1 MSPLI
6 TKPSLVLDM
15 PEDVYHA
22 DPVEGGSLSYSGMKE
37 LLKSPAHYRHYIDEP
52 RTEKPA
58 FDAGHIVHALVL
70 GTPLNVVEI
79 PQSILASNGAA
90 STKAAKEFIAEARLD
105 GLIPVKASEMDPL
118 REIAEAVLAYAPSR
132 ALLEDPGPAE
142 VSMFAPDPESGVWIR
157 GRADKVAT
165 GSDGGPVLV
174 DLKTTLSAD
183 PQEFNRKAIAQFRYY
198 LQSTVYT
205 NLWKWLHPNMPAVE
219 MLFVAVAKT
228 APHLVSVNR
237 VDWVYEDIGETH
249 MRRAIDR
256 YQTGIQTGL
265 WPGYAPIIH
274 DATCPSWLMEDD
286 EEEIEIN

>member
-1 MSPLI
+1 MKPLI
-6 TKPSLVLDM
+6 TEPSLVLDM

-22 DPVEGGSLSYSGMKE
+22 DPVEGGSLSYTGMKE
-37 LLKSPAHYRHYIDEP
+37 LLKSPAHYRHYVDEP
-52 RTEKPA
+52 RVEKPA

-70 GTPLNVVEI
+70 GTPLNVTEI
-79 PQSILASNGAA
+79 PLSVLASNGAA

-118 REIAEAVLAYAPSR
+118 REIAEAVLAYEPSR
-132 ALLEDPGPAE
+132 ALFEQDGPAE

-157 GRADKVAT
+157 GRADKLAT
-165 GSDGGPVLV
+165 VNDETVLV

-183 PQEFNRKAIAQFRYY
+183 PQEFNRKAIAAFRYY
-198 LQSTVYT
+198 LQATVYT
-205 NLWKWLHPNMPAVE
+205 NLWHWLDPDRPRTE
-219 MLFVAVAKT
+219 MLFVAVSKT

-256 YQTGIQTGL
+256 YQAGIETGE

-286 EEEIEIN
+286 EEEIEI